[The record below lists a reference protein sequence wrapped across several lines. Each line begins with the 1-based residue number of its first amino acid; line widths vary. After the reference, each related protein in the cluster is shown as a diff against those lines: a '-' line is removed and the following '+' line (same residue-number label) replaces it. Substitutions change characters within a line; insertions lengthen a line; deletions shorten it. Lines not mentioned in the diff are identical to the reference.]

1 MSTSRRHPTLPTA
14 ARPARRSAQGALG
27 VALAGALALALAAC
41 SATADAA
48 TDDAPSAGTTVLR
61 LKDPGNSGVLAYA
74 KKNGSLDDA
83 LAEVGASV
91 EWGGSYASFTATI
104 DALNAGSVNLLE
116 GAVSPAVGYLS
127 TNEGLRI
134 FSVVDTEDAPQAPVE
149 DGLVVPPGSDV
160 TSIEQLV
167 GKKVAVNKAGR
178 GEYLLLLAL
187 EQAGLPADAVERVY
201 LNPQDAAAAFS
212 TGKVDAWW
220 AIVRGY
226 PEAVAAGATTLVS
239 SEDVGDQDLGI
250 WAASQA
256 LVDEN
261 PEALEVFLGVVQ
273 DLTEQSHED
282 PEEFQNVFL
291 DQGPTAVDGERLE
304 RDLLTTRYAN
314 VPRAVEESDVA
325 TVQAVADFF
334 LEHAI
339 ISQPVVAEDAV
350 LLLPG
355 SGS

>member
-1 MSTSRRHPTLPTA
+1 M
-14 ARPARRSAQGALG
+14 
-27 VALAGALALALAAC
+27 
-41 SATADAA
+41 
-48 TDDAPSAGTTVLR
+48 
-61 LKDPGNSGVLAYA
+61 
-74 KKNGSLDDA
+74 
-83 LAEVGASV
+83 
-91 EWGGSYASFTATI
+91 
-104 DALNAGSVNLLE
+104 
-116 GAVSPAVGYLS
+116 
-127 TNEGLRI
+127 
-134 FSVVDTEDAPQAPVE
+134 
-149 DGLVVPPGSDV
+149 
-160 TSIEQLV
+160 
-167 GKKVAVNKAGR
+167 
-178 GEYLLLLAL
+178 
-187 EQAGLPADAVERVY
+187 
-201 LNPQDAAAAFS
+201 
-212 TGKVDAWW
+212 
-220 AIVRGY
+220 
-226 PEAVAAGATTLVS
+226 AAGATTLVS